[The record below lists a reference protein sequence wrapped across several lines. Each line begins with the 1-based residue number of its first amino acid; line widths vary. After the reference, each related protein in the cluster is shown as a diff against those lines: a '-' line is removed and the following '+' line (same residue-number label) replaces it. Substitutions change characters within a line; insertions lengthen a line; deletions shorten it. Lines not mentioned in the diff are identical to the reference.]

1 VINKGRERNSIDLR
15 RFCETSLHHGI
26 LRKTERVRVDLNS
39 ENREGSVA
47 IGLEAI
53 RGRLR
58 EIENILVLVQ
68 IKDENWT
75 NSKHFSYMN
84 TNIDPPIIAHWFP
97 SLGGDS
103 DNPIHLR
110 VGNPSFR
117 RQPRD
122 ENWFHNDNDGS
133 EKDLLYNPI
142 YDLLNVD
149 VRRPREEGKKKNIW
163 TSALNRFGHKLLK
176 YSEKR
181 PRDGEKDTASAL
193 NCSRRGAVRVRRRR
207 KRRRRRSIMSDS
219 KVDKSDDD
227 DGTSFRRGNRGDKRS
242 GSGGGYE
249 TTTTQES
256 LSSRTASTE
265 CEQKKRAT
273 PTNVTPQATP
283 TKGTP
288 KRESSIASST
298 LNFTMKQKRVGT
310 VTPPN
315 KAPP

>member
-1 VINKGRERNSIDLR
+1 
-15 RFCETSLHHGI
+15 
-26 LRKTERVRVDLNS
+26 
-39 ENREGSVA
+39 
-47 IGLEAI
+47 
-53 RGRLR
+53 
-58 EIENILVLVQ
+58 
-68 IKDENWT
+68 
-75 NSKHFSYMN
+75 MN

-110 VGNPSFR
+110 VGHPSFR

-122 ENWFHNDNDGS
+122 ENWFHNDDDGS

-181 PRDGEKDTASAL
+181 PRNGEKDTASAL
-193 NCSRRGAVRVRRRR
+193 NCSRRGAVRVGRRRT
-207 KRRRRRSIMSDS
+207 RRRRRSIMSDS

-227 DGTSFRRGNRGDKRS
+227 DGTSFRRGNGGDKREIKLEDNWKKKENHS
-242 GSGGGYE
+242 LLMACGGFYFFFGGGGDDYGSCCHRVRPPRHPPSRQLQRIL
-249 TTTTQES
+249 TTFDGRHF
-256 LSSRTASTE
+256 LPRGPH
-265 CEQKKRAT
+265 R
-273 PTNVTPQATP
+273 P
-283 TKGTP
+283 TP

-298 LNFTMKQKRVGT
+298 LNSTMKQKRVGT